1 VGRWDALRPIHARRC
16 ARERRGTCD
25 AATNRIGFTRH
36 KDSKFGAVPEVGLGH
51 PALPF
56 VVSRMNWASHATWC
70 RSRKIA
76 RSIFILI
83 NFPLAA
89 HIRDNSTM
97 RDRTAHRHLRA
108 KKGGRV
114 STAPPDQLPP
124 VTSRFQR
131 AWWRSYKVMVPLWI
145 VMIGLTWLALEKNVD
160 KSIIAGV
167 LVVVGLISNAFAW
180 LLGIVA
186 LVPIIGPLIVKIL
199 SIGFI
204 WLLNGVGYLVSYVA
218 IRRGYS
224 KDVLTYRGLTV
235 SVIIGIVIGFVLGR
249 LL

>member
-1 VGRWDALRPIHARRC
+1 
-16 ARERRGTCD
+16 
-25 AATNRIGFTRH
+25 
-36 KDSKFGAVPEVGLGH
+36 
-51 PALPF
+51 
-56 VVSRMNWASHATWC
+56 M
-70 RSRKIA
+70 
-76 RSIFILI
+76 
-83 NFPLAA
+83 
-89 HIRDNSTM
+89 
-97 RDRTAHRHLRA
+97 
-108 KKGGRV
+108 